1 MYLLD
6 TDTVIYS
13 LKGEPAVKKNLREHF
28 HDPLK
33 MSVITLME
41 LYYGAH
47 KSQKIASNL
56 AKIKTLEISFQII
69 PISEESAEIFGMTRA
84 QLEKAGSPI
93 ARVSH
98 ESSSRDCEDGR
109 ATGQQP
115 QGLEPEAY
123 LNEYVA
129 GFEAR
134 GRPEGRAYP
143 QSQQA
148 IREICGPNDFDLII
162 ASCAL
167 SDNLVLVTNNVKHFQ
182 RIEGLKLTNWT
193 EYPTKKT

>member
-28 HDPLK
+28 HDPMK

-69 PISEESAEIFGMTRA
+69 PISEESAGIFGMTKE
-84 QLEKAGSPI
+84 QLEKAGSPL
-93 ARVSH
+93 
-98 ESSSRDCEDGR
+98 D
-109 ATGQQP
+109 
-115 QGLEPEAY
+115 
-123 LNEYVA
+123 
-129 GFEAR
+129 
-134 GRPEGRAYP
+134 
-143 QSQQA
+143 
-148 IREICGPNDFDLII
+148 DFDLII

-167 SDNLVLVTNNVKHFQ
+167 SNNLVLVTNNVRHFE

-193 EYPTKKT
+193 EYPPKKP

>member
-28 HDPLK
+28 HDPMK

-69 PISEESAEIFGMTRA
+69 PISEESAGIFGMTKA
-84 QLEKAGSPI
+84 QLEKAGEPI

-98 ESSSRDCEDGR
+98 ETSSRDCEDAR
-109 ATGQQP
+109 ATGQL

-123 LNEYVA
+123 LNEHVA

-134 GRPEGRAYP
+134 GRPEGRPYLR
-143 QSQQA
+143 SQQA
-148 IREICGPNDFDLII
+148 FCE
-162 ASCAL
+162 
-167 SDNLVLVTNNVKHFQ
+167 
-182 RIEGLKLTNWT
+182 
-193 EYPTKKT
+193 